1 MFPAHNSYKE
11 MNKKFE
17 KAKADAREKVLGAL
31 PKDMEE
37 IFEKAFDLG
46 YDIGYLHGK
55 SDSGDELL

>member
-1 MFPAHNSYKE
+1 

-31 PKDMEE
+31 PKDVEE